1 MIPFQR
7 RTGQGDFR
15 VTQRGAV
22 AVFLALL
29 VRRTEADGGLAA
41 DQGWLRAFAC
51 SVDRGLDLF
60 RIVTVDVADHLPV
73 VGFETLRR
81 VVGEPAF
88 DFAVDG
94 DAVVIVEGDQLAQ
107 AQGTGQGSDFVGNA
121 FHHAAITQEHI
132 GVVVDDVVARTVE
145 LRRHDFFSQGKTHG
159 VGQALAQWT
168 GGGFYARGVAEFR
181 VARGAAVQLTELL
194 EVIDRQVVAGQVQQ
208 RVDQHRAVAV
218 GQHEAVTVGERWIA
232 RVVLEVVTPK
242 YFGDI
247 RHTHWGTGMAAVGF
261 LHGIHAEGTNGV
273 GTLTTARHRCSPGGL
288 IKTKR
293 KKGEHFPSPGRLG
306 AMTDSHLK
314 AFFQW
319 ITTYSPGETFP
330 PSDC

>member
-1 MIPFQR
+1 M
-7 RTGQGDFR
+7 
-15 VTQRGAV
+15 
-22 AVFLALL
+22 
-29 VRRTEADGGLAA
+29 
-41 DQGWLRAFAC
+41 
-51 SVDRGLDLF
+51 
-60 RIVTVDVADHLPV
+60 TVDIADHLPV
-73 VGFETLRR
+73 VGLKTLRR

-94 DAVVIVEGDQLAQ
+94 DTVVIVERDQLAQ
-107 AQGTGQGSDFVGNA
+107 AQGTGKGADFVGDA

-132 GVVVDDVVARTVE
+132 GVVIDDVVARTVE

-181 VARGAAVQLTELL
+181 VARSAAVQLTELL

-232 RVVLEVVTPK
+232 RVVLEVVAPK
-242 YFGDI
+242 YLGDI

-273 GTLTTARHRCSPGGL
+273 GTLTTARHR
-288 IKTKR
+288 
-293 KKGEHFPSPGRLG
+293 
-306 AMTDSHLK
+306 
-314 AFFQW
+314 
-319 ITTYSPGETFP
+319 
-330 PSDC
+330 